1 MGNTKQ
7 INWDKCP
14 RQGLTGN
21 PEDCLPLNFDR
32 KIEIAMKVSSEY
44 QGNKIYLN
52 ILEEISDNKF
62 VATITGFETHGTTY
76 KDIAIDDKV
85 YIDRKYICWLIL

>member
-1 MGNTKQ
+1 MKNIKQ
-7 INWDKCP
+7 IYWDKCP
-14 RQGLTGN
+14 RQRLTGN
-21 PEDCLPLNFDR
+21 PKDCLPLDFNR
-32 KIEIAMKVSSEY
+32 KVETKMKVSSVY
-44 QGNKIYLN
+44 QGNKVYLK

-85 YIDRKYICWLIL
+85 YIDRKYICWLML